1 MKDLIQYI
9 KESLVLEHIKLNSDN
24 DIFEQKEYNEAGFS
38 NYFEKSD
45 EFIEALNSN
54 SVFFKKLFHND
65 LTTAKEFIKRIYNE
79 DK

>member
-45 EFIEALNSN
+45 EFIGQ
-54 SVFFKKLFHND
+54 
-65 LTTAKEFIKRIYNE
+65 IKQ
-79 DK
+79 

>member
-9 KESLVLEHIKLNSDN
+9 KESLVL
-24 DIFEQKEYNEAGFS
+24 EQKEYNEAGFS

-54 SVFFKKLFHND
+54 SVFLKNY
-65 LTTAKEFIKRIYNE
+65 FIMI
-79 DK
+79 